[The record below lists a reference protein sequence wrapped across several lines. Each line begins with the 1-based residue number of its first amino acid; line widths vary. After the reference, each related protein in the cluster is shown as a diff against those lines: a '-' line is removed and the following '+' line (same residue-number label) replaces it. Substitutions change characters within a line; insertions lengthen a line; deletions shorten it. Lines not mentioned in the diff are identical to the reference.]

1 MKKTHNAITSQG
13 SAIDKYKDV
22 IVGSHSTGR
31 LMYFEWCQLL
41 ASVPG
46 ALGMALRKLFWPRM
60 FGSCGRGVMFGSGV
74 VLRHPS
80 RIHLGERVV
89 ISEQCILDGRSADK
103 RATISLGS
111 NVILSNNVMLS
122 CKEGTIIIGDDSGI
136 NAQTIIQ
143 STHDCPVVIG
153 RDNIIGQQCFIVG
166 GGSYNLERCDI
177 PIREQGIRFDG
188 GVKLAD
194 DVWLG
199 GRVTVLGG
207 VEVGRGA
214 VAAAGSVLTKSVPDY
229 SICMGIPARVVKK
242 RPGSEVSE

>member
-1 MKKTHNAITSQG
+1 MKKTHKAITGQG
-13 SAIDKYKDV
+13 SAVSKYKEV
-22 IVGSHSTGR
+22 VVGSPSLSR
-31 LMYFEWCQLL
+31 LIYFEWCQCL
-41 ASVPG
+41 APIPG
-46 ALGMALRKLFWPRM
+46 ALGMALRKIFWPRL
-60 FGSCGRGVMFGSGV
+60 FGSCQRGVMFGCGI

-80 RIHLGERVV
+80 RIHLGEKVV
-89 ISEQCILDGRSADK
+89 ISEYCILDGRSADK
-103 RATISLGS
+103 QTTISLAS

-122 CKEGTIIIGDDSGI
+122 CKEGTITIGEDTGI

-166 GGSYNLERCDI
+166 GGSYNVQLRGI
-177 PIREQGIRFDG
+177 PIRKQGILFDN

-229 SICMGIPARVVKK
+229 SICMGIPARVVKN
-242 RPGSEVSE
+242 RPDSEPVR